1 MFIVKLIPSSVLS
14 KQARRPS
21 GLIGRYLMTKIF
33 NAGNADLNSFV
44 KEALEIKRDDRIL
57 EIGFGP
63 GKLINEIA
71 TVTTE
76 GLVEG
81 IDFSEEMIKEASKE
95 NRQLITEGRVKLH
108 GGDCR
113 NLPFDDSTFD
123 KLCSINTLYF
133 WKDSEEYFSEMFR
146 VVKPGGMVA
155 VGFRDKEQMSGLNLD
170 QTVFNNYTKDD
181 VIRLL
186 SSVGFSGSEILQK
199 EGKPF
204 LSYCAVGYKA

>member
-14 KQARRPS
+14 RQARKPS

-44 KEALEIKRDDRIL
+44 KETLNVQRNDRVL

-63 GKLINEIA
+63 GKLINEMA
-71 TVTTE
+71 ALTTE
-76 GLVEG
+76 GFVEG
-81 IDFSEEMIKEASKE
+81 IDFSREMVKEASKE
-95 NRQLITEGRVKLH
+95 NSQFITEGRVKLH
-108 GGDCR
+108 SGDCR
-113 NLPFDDSTFD
+113 NLPFDDSSFD

-133 WKDSEEYFSEMFR
+133 WKESEEYFLEMFR
-146 VVKPGGMVA
+146 VVKPGGMV
-155 VGFRDKEQMSGLNLD
+155 VIGFRDKEQMSRLDLD
-170 QTVFNNYTKDD
+170 QNVFNDYTKDD

-186 SSVGFSGSEILQK
+186 SSAGFSGSEILHK